1 MNNEKQMLNKLKI
14 DALFAYLELCNELEE
29 VPRKEVYNSLKES
42 NAIEKLEKVTQLI
55 EKQHS
60 EYLKNK

>member
-1 MNNEKQMLNKLKI
+1 MNNEKQMLNNLKI
-14 DALFAYLELCNELEE
+14 DALFAYLELCNEIKE
-29 VPRKEVYNSLKES
+29 VPKKETYDLLMECKDLD
-42 NAIEKLEKVTQLI
+42 KLEKATQLI